1 MWTDNMARQVRAL
14 KPYVPMGLKYILSEE
29 DGFMKLTIDTESM
42 LNLVH
47 DDKTAAVVWMNTVK
61 MIVEG
66 EGGILLVTRAPY
78 KDYVME

>member
-14 KPYVPMGLKYILSEE
+14 KPYIPAGLKYVLSEE
-29 DGFMKLTIDTESM
+29 EGFMKLTIDTESM

-61 MIVEG
+61 KIIEG
-66 EGGILLVTRAPY
+66 EGGQLLVVRTPY
-78 KDYVME
+78 KDFVME

>member
-14 KPYVPMGLKYILSEE
+14 KPYVPTGLKYILSEE
-29 DGFMKLTIDTESM
+29 ESFMKLTIDTESM

-61 MIVEG
+61 KIVEG
-66 EGGILLVTRAPY
+66 EGGILLVTRTPY